1 MTLWFCLIESGHTYM
16 LNMMSNVKLQ
26 SHLFE
31 EEEFK
36 EDIPKFLTYLKLWL
50 GQSYG

>member
-31 EEEFK
+31 EEFK
-36 EDIPKFLTYLKLWL
+36 EDIPNLYLKLWL
-50 GQSYG
+50 GHSYG